1 MWFVS
6 LARQNKRSRYLPSY
20 SQTDQVPALPS
31 RCKYQ
36 TTVTPEARDGWRP
49 RGVRGPSKQS
59 CTNEK
64 RRRKR
69 IFFRRS
75 KSRFLIWGPPQAKK
89 SWVRAAYR
97 ERCFVPR
104 CILPSAPPPA
114 QRWEPLYSFPLFLS
128 VSSISTT
135 NLFFFLLGS
144 GTEGDSS
151 RLNHVCL
158 DHTPCSLTR
167 IPHGEFFGDGSC
179 ALFLHRPCAHRLLPS
194 LHLLAF
200 PLLFFR

>member
-1 MWFVS
+1 MSASRRRVARGAMGGEGCASTSSSVMWFVS

-97 ERCFVPR
+97 ERWFVPR

-114 QRWEPLYSFPLFLS
+114 QRWEPLYSFPLF
-128 VSSISTT
+128 
-135 NLFFFLLGS
+135 
-144 GTEGDSS
+144 
-151 RLNHVCL
+151 
-158 DHTPCSLTR
+158 P
-167 IPHGEFFGDGSC
+167 
-179 ALFLHRPCAHRLLPS
+179 
-194 LHLLAF
+194 
-200 PLLFFR
+200 FRFQHFYD